1 MIQGSVQAMMEGN
14 RATEGF
20 AQLLTLLWREELD
33 TSRVA
38 PRNFKWQVGQF
49 AEQFSGYGQQDSME
63 LIEYVLDGLKEDI
76 NQIQGQKPYVE
87 LREAEGRPDK
97 VVAQEAKG
105 AYALRNNSFIDDF
118 FVGFYKSTVRC
129 PE

>member
-63 LIEYVLDGLKEDI
+63 LIEYVLDGLKEDC
-76 NQIQGQKPYVE
+76 NKVTGPKPYVE
-87 LREAEGRPDK
+87 QKEADGRDDDE
-97 VVAQEAKG
+97 VAAEA
-105 AYALRNNSFIDDF
+105 L
-118 FVGFYKSTVRC
+118 
-129 PE
+129 